1 MTFNLPYVKITVID
15 NFQEEHIQMKNLV
28 ITGLGAVTPIG
39 IGVDNYWQG
48 ILDMEC
54 GIEKITRFH
63 DDDIPITVAGEV
75 KGFDPKEHMSPK
87 LAKETSTFM
96 QYAFASAKEAIEY
109 SNIDI
114 EAEADRIGIVMAT
127 ALSGTSEIAETER
140 AYSVDGKKRVSPRF
154 LPKILGNLGA
164 AQIAIHYGIHGPSF
178 TVSTACSSG
187 GDAICMAAMLLNSG
201 DADAMLVVGG
211 ESAHCPIIMSTLAQ
225 AKALSKNPDPK
236 AACRPFDA
244 DRDGFVMGEGGGAI
258 ILETEEHAKKRGAK
272 ILCSL
277 AGYGNNTDGYH
288 VTSPRPDGSGAVACM
303 QSALKRAD
311 MKPEDIDY
319 INTHG
324 TSTPVGDPIEVNAIK
339 TLFGASSI
347 PPVSST
353 KGNTGHL
360 MGAGGITEVIACIK
374 AIETG
379 ILPPTLGY
387 KTPDPQCDLDFITEG
402 PRHQK
407 IDTAMS
413 NALGFGG
420 QNSSIIV
427 KRYTEE

>member
-1 MTFNLPYVKITVID
+1 M
-15 NFQEEHIQMKNLV
+15 ENLV

-39 IGVDNYWQG
+39 IGVEEYWQG
-48 ILDMEC
+48 ILDQKC
-54 GIEKITRFH
+54 GINRITRFQ
-63 DDDIPITVAGEV
+63 DENVPITIAGEV
-75 KGFDPKEHMSPK
+75 KGFDPKNYMPGK
-87 LAKETSTFM
+87 LAKETGTFI
-96 QYAFASAKEAIEY
+96 QYAYASAKEAIEQ
-109 SNIDI
+109 SGI
-114 EAEADRIGIVMAT
+114 EIEPEADRIGIVMAT
-127 ALSGTSEIAETER
+127 ALSGTSIIADTER

-164 AQIAIHYGIHGPSF
+164 AQIAISYGIHGPSF

-187 GDAICMAAMLLNSG
+187 GDAICVAAMLLNSG
-201 DADAMLVVGG
+201 EADVMLVVSG

-225 AKALSKNPDPK
+225 AKALSKNPDPLT
-236 AACRPFDA
+236 ACRPFDA
-244 DRDGFVMGEGGGAI
+244 ARDGFVMGEGGGAI
-258 ILETEEHAKKRGAK
+258 ILETEEHARKRGAE

-288 VTSPRPDGSGAVACM
+288 VTAPRPDGSGAVSCM
-303 QSALKRAD
+303 QSALRKAN
-311 MKPEDIDY
+311 MKPEDIGY

-324 TSTPVGDPIEVNAIK
+324 TSTPVGDPVEVAAIK
-339 TLFGASSI
+339 TLYGWEDKEQPMADDLKSKI

-379 ILPPTLGY
+379 ILPPTLNY
-387 KTPDPQCDLDFITEG
+387 HTPDPACDLDFIPEG
-402 PRHQK
+402 PRK
-407 IDTAMS
+407 TPITAAMS

-427 KRYTEE
+427 KKYEAE

>member
-1 MTFNLPYVKITVID
+1 
-15 NFQEEHIQMKNLV
+15 MKNLV

-39 IGVDNYWQG
+39 IGVENYWQG
-48 ILDMEC
+48 ILDMKC
-54 GIEKITRFH
+54 GIEKISRFE
-63 DDDIPITVAGEV
+63 DEDVPITIAGEV
-75 KGFDPKEHMSPK
+75 KGFDPKEYMTPK
-87 LAKETSTFM
+87 LAKEMGVFI
-96 QYAFASAKEAIEY
+96 QYAYAAAKEAIDQ
-109 SNIDI
+109 SGIKI
-114 EAEADRIGIVMAT
+114 ESESDRIGIVMAT
-127 ALSGTSEIAETER
+127 ALNGTAEIAETEYD
-140 AYSVDGKKRVSPRF
+140 YSVKGKKRVSPRF

-164 AQIAIHYGIHGPSF
+164 AQIAISYGIHGPSF

-201 DADAMLVVGG
+201 EADVMLVVGG
-211 ESAHCPIIMSTLAQ
+211 ESAHCPIVMSTLAQ

-236 AACRPFDA
+236 TACRPFDA

-258 ILETEEHAKKRGAK
+258 ILETEEHAKKRNAS

-288 VTSPRPDGSGAVACM
+288 VTAPRPDGSGAVACM
-303 QSALKRAD
+303 KSALSKSGL
-311 MKPEDIDY
+311 KPEDIGY

-324 TSTPVGDPIEVNAIK
+324 TSTPVGDPVEVMAIK
-339 TLFGASSI
+339 TLFGWEDKDAPMPEELRANI

-379 ILPPTLGY
+379 ILPPTLNY
-387 KTPDPQCDLDFITEG
+387 KTPDPECDLDFIPEG
-402 PRHQK
+402 PRKTQ
-407 IDTAMS
+407 INAAMS

-427 KRYTEE
+427 KKYEGD

>member
-1 MTFNLPYVKITVID
+1 
-15 NFQEEHIQMKNLV
+15 MKNLV

-48 ILDMEC
+48 ILDMKC
-54 GIEKITRFH
+54 GIEKISRFH
-63 DDDIPITVAGEV
+63 DEDVPITIAGEV
-75 KGFDPKEHMSPK
+75 KDFDPKEYMSPK
-87 LAKETSTFM
+87 LTKETATFI
-96 QYAFASAKEAIEY
+96 QFAYASAKEAIEQ
-109 SNIDI
+109 SNLDI
-114 EAEADRIGIVMAT
+114 GSEPDRVGIVMAT
-127 ALSGTSEIAETER
+127 ALSGTSSIADTER
-140 AYSVDGKKRVSPRF
+140 EYSVDGKKRVSPRF

-164 AQIAIHYGIHGPSF
+164 AQIAIYYGIHGPSF

-187 GDAICMAAMLLNSG
+187 GDAMCIAAMLLNSG
-201 DADAMLVVGG
+201 EADVMLVVGG

-236 AACRPFDA
+236 TACRPFDA
-244 DRDGFVMGEGGGAI
+244 DRDGFIMGEGGGAI

-303 QSALKRAD
+303 QSALQKAG
-311 MKPEDIDY
+311 MKPEDIGY
-319 INTHG
+319 INAHG

-339 TLFGASSI
+339 TLFGDAAI

-360 MGAGGITEVIACIK
+360 MGAGGITEVIACVK

-387 KTPDPQCDLDFITEG
+387 KTPDPECDLDFVTEG
-402 PRHQK
+402 PRKQQ
-407 IDTAMS
+407 INAAMS

-427 KRYTEE
+427 KKYTE

>member
-1 MTFNLPYVKITVID
+1 MTFETVYDRIHTIGE
-15 NFQEEHIQMKNLV
+15 FQEDEIKMKNLV
-28 ITGLGAVTPIG
+28 ITGIGAVTPIG
-39 IGVDNYWQG
+39 VGADNYWQG
-48 ILDMEC
+48 LMDMKC

-63 DDDIPITVAGEV
+63 DDDIPITIAGEV
-75 KGFDPKEHMSPK
+75 KDFDPKEYMSSK
-87 LAKETSTFM
+87 LTKETGTFI
-96 QYAFASAKEAIEY
+96 QFAYASAAEAIDQSGIE
-109 SNIDI
+109 IDK
-114 EAEADRIGIVMAT
+114 EADRIGIVMAT
-127 ALSGTSEIAETER
+127 ALNGTSDIADTER
-140 AYSVDGKKRVSPRF
+140 AYSVDGKKKVSPRF

-164 AQIAIHYGIHGPSF
+164 AQIAISYGIHGPSF

-187 GDAICMAAMLLNSG
+187 GDAICIAAMLLNSG
-201 DADAMLVVGG
+201 EADVMLVVGG

-236 AACRPFDA
+236 SACRPFDA

-258 ILETEEHAKKRGAK
+258 IIETEEHAKKRGAS

-288 VTSPRPDGSGAVACM
+288 VTAPRPDGSGAVACM
-303 QSALKRAD
+303 KSALEKAGL
-311 MKPEDIDY
+311 KPEDVDY
-319 INTHG
+319 INAHG
-324 TSTPVGDPIEVNAIK
+324 TSTPVGDPTEVMAVK
-339 TLFGASSI
+339 TLFGKNA
-347 PPVSST
+347 PPISST

-379 ILPPTLGY
+379 IMPPTLNY
-387 KTPDPQCDLDFITEG
+387 RTPDPECDLDFITEG
-402 PRHQK
+402 PRK
-407 IDTAMS
+407 KDINIAMS

-427 KRYTEE
+427 KKYSG